1 MLRYPRL
8 VNTHQTN
15 RGSINCIT
23 ITKPSVTRIK
33 PKFSSNM
40 RQQTPF
46 TFGQNGFGA
55 DIAST
60 RAPARRDRLL
70 RPVLFELA
78 TEYKLRGPCA
88 FERCV

>member
-1 MLRYPRL
+1 
-8 VNTHQTN
+8 
-15 RGSINCIT
+15 
-23 ITKPSVTRIK
+23 
-33 PKFSSNM
+33 M